1 MTGERRSRRSL
12 LRELVRGGNQSVRD
26 AAAKQQPPKQHE
38 EKQFNSHGSI
48 PLCEALRGFARLARA
63 FFLSLYGARWVP
75 EWRRLEKQWHWP
87 SKTAIKSPH

>member
-1 MTGERRSRRSL
+1 MNGERRSRRSL

-48 PLCEALRGFARLARA
+48 PL
-63 FFLSLYGARWVP
+63 W
-75 EWRRLEKQWHWP
+75 
-87 SKTAIKSPH
+87 